1 MYAFVEWIQVY
12 GIVGLIVVAFAESSF
27 FPIPPDVLLIPM
39 LFVHRE
45 FALLYA
51 LVTTIFSVLG
61 AFLGYFIGKK
71 FGKPILNRFF
81 KREHIKKV
89 EHYFTKYGAWSIG
102 IAGFTPLPY
111 KLFTIAAGT
120 FNVRLPT
127 LTIASIIGRGTR
139 FFLEAFIVI
148 IFGDRAMYYLEN
160 YFGIITII
168 ITVACVLAYYI
179 FKYLRSSHKIEGIGI
194 IHTIKSKYNDYY
206 SRLSRYNNYSKGL
219 IGALIAICIVLLLLF
234 LYMFAEKQ
242 AWVNLCI
249 THT

>member
-1 MYAFVEWIQVY
+1 MKEFLYAFVDWIQVY
-12 GIVGLIVVAFAESSF
+12 GIVGLMVVAFAESSF

-51 LVTTIFSVLG
+51 LITTIFSVLG

-71 FGKPILNRFF
+71 FGKPILNKFF

-111 KLFTIAAGT
+111 KLFTLSAGA
-120 FNVRLPT
+120 FDVQLST
-127 LTIASIIGRGTR
+127 LTVASLVGRGTR

-168 ITVACVLAYYI
+168 ITIACIAAYYI
-179 FKYLRSSHKIEGIGI
+179 FRYLRSSRRIEGTGVV
-194 IHTIKSKYNDYY
+194 TSIKSKYHSFHNHI
-206 SRLSRYNNYSKGL
+206 SKYNGYSKIL
-219 IGALIAICIVLLLLF
+219 IGTLIAICIFLLVLF
-234 LYMFAEKQ
+234 LSIFIKNA
-242 AWVNLCI
+242 L
-249 THT
+249 